1 MIIFKLFFELLL
13 NYLLIYFKID
23 NKTRWSSTYNMI
35 YNFISL
41 YKPINTVISI
51 SRNKA
56 FKGKNLLITENE
68 IKYLNT
74 TLNILKVFVKA
85 TNKLQGDKYPTLYY
99 TIPLVYQ
106 IYNSLDNL
114 KLELKVSFFLNFN

>member
-1 MIIFKLFFELLL
+1 MI
-13 NYLLIYFKID
+13 N
-23 NKTRWSSTYNMI
+23 
-35 YNFISL
+35 NFISL

-56 FKGKNLLITENE
+56 FKDKGLLITEEE
-68 IKYLNT
+68 IKYLNN
-74 TLNILKVFVKA
+74 TLSILKIFVKA

-114 KLELKVSFFLNFN
+114 KLELQVSF

>member
-1 MIIFKLFFELLL
+1 
-13 NYLLIYFKID
+13 
-23 NKTRWSSTYNMI
+23 MI

-56 FKGKNLLITENE
+56 FKDRSLLITKNE

-85 TNKLQGDKYPTLYY
+85 TNKLQRDKYPTLYY
-99 TIPLVYQ
+99 TILLVY
-106 IYNSLDNL
+106 
-114 KLELKVSFFLNFN
+114 

>member
-1 MIIFKLFFELLL
+1 MI
-13 NYLLIYFKID
+13 N
-23 NKTRWSSTYNMI
+23 
-35 YNFISL
+35 NFISL

-56 FKGKNLLITENE
+56 FKNKSLLITEDE
-68 IKYLNT
+68 IQYLNN
-74 TLNILKVFVKA
+74 TLNILKIFVKA

-114 KLELKVSFFLNFN
+114 KLEFKVSF

>member
-1 MIIFKLFFELLL
+1 
-13 NYLLIYFKID
+13 
-23 NKTRWSSTYNMI
+23 MI
-35 YNFISL
+35 YSFISL

-51 SRNKA
+51 SKNKA
-56 FKGKNLLITENE
+56 FKGKNLFITENE

-114 KLELKVSFFLNFN
+114 KLELKVSIF

>member
-1 MIIFKLFFELLL
+1 
-13 NYLLIYFKID
+13 
-23 NKTRWSSTYNMI
+23 MI
-35 YNFISL
+35 YSFISL

-56 FKGKNLLITENE
+56 FKDKSLLITENE

-85 TNKLQGDKYPTLYY
+85 TNKL
-99 TIPLVYQ
+99 
-106 IYNSLDNL
+106 
-114 KLELKVSFFLNFN
+114 